1 MVPNAVNL
9 GKLHRVRVGIADRRC
24 PTYSR
29 PMNRVRRSIPTVSAC
44 LLGFALAWQVFAEEA
59 KGPSAILIVARS
71 GLPDPNF
78 RDSIVLVM
86 NNVAPVP
93 AGLIVNRA
101 TRIPV
106 ARLFPD
112 VEALASLD
120 DKIYFGG
127 PVEVDSVSFLFRAD
141 APPEDATQVLD
152 GMYLSTNAELLR
164 KLLARDKPMEGL
176 RIFAGYA
183 GWGPGQLQA
192 EIERGDWKLVP
203 ADARAVFEAK
213 PVRPWPEPSAQDTG
227 PRI

>member
-1 MVPNAVNL
+1 MDSLRGSFLA
-9 GKLHRVRVGIADRRC
+9 AF
-24 PTYSR
+24 T
-29 PMNRVRRSIPTVSAC
+29 C
-44 LLGFALAWQVFAEEA
+44 LLVALGWPALADEA
-59 KGPSAILIVARS
+59 KGPSAILIVARA

-78 RDSIVLVM
+78 KDSVVLVM

-93 AGLIVNRA
+93 AGLIVNRP

-106 ARLFPD
+106 SRLFPD

-120 DKIYFGG
+120 DKVYFGG
-127 PVEVDSVSFLFRAD
+127 PVEVDSVSFLVLAD
-141 APPEDATQVLD
+141 APPEDARKVIE
-152 GMYLSTNAELLR
+152 GVYLSTNVELLR

-192 EIERGDWKLVP
+192 EIERGDWKLAP
-203 ADARAVFEAK
+203 ADAHAVFEAK
-213 PVRPWPEPSAQDTG
+213 PEHPWPEPSAQDIG